1 LTTALINTSNQP
13 LDESRVEKLRAA
25 FRGDIVRPGEAQ
37 YDAAR
42 AIWNAGAAK
51 RPGMIARC
59 AGVADVAAA
68 VAFGRD
74 NDLLTSIRGGGHN
87 VGGRA
92 LCDDG
97 LVIDLTRMRSVF
109 VDPSARSVRVE
120 GGARLGDVDRDT
132 HLFGLAVPLGI
143 ASQTGVAGL
152 ALGGGVGWLIRKYG
166 MSIDNLLS
174 CEVVTAAGK
183 PVTAN
188 AQENAD
194 LFWALRGGGG
204 NFGVVTSFKFQ
215 AHPVHTV
222 IGGMLVHPRTA
233 ALDVLRFFRDFML
246 TAPDE
251 LTAYAAL
258 LHTPDGAPV
267 VAVIPCYCGDLAE
280 GQRVL
285 APLRRFGAPVMD
297 ALQPMPFP
305 VQQSMLDAAFP
316 DGNHNY
322 WKSSMHRDLSDEA
335 IRAIVE
341 QGSLMTSPMS
351 AVIVE
356 YYAGAAGRV
365 GNTETAFPYRQVP
378 WNIVVVAQ
386 WTNANE
392 TPEHRAWARGVV
404 EALTPSA
411 SGGHILG
418 VLDAD
423 DAANSA
429 FGENLPRL
437 AAIKKQYDPTN
448 FFRVNQNIK
457 PA

>member
-1 LTTALINTSNQP
+1 LN
-13 LDESRVEKLRAA
+13 ESSIEKLRAA
-25 FRGDIVRPGEAQ
+25 FRGEIIRPADAE

-51 RPGMIARC
+51 RPAVIARC
-59 AGVADVAAA
+59 TGVADVATA
-68 VAFGRD
+68 VAFGHD
-74 NDLLTSIRGGGHN
+74 HDLLTAIRGGGHN

-92 LCDDG
+92 LCENG

-109 VDPSARSVRVE
+109 VDPAACTVRVG
-120 GGARLGDVDRDT
+120 GGARLGDVDHDT
-132 HLFGLAVPLGI
+132 HMFGLAVPLGI
-143 ASQTGVAGL
+143 NSRTGVGGL
-152 ALGGGVGWLIRKYG
+152 TLGGGVGWLIRKYG

-174 CEVVTAAGK
+174 CQVVMADGH

-194 LFWALRGGGG
+194 LFWGLRGGGG
-204 NFGVVTSFKFQ
+204 NFGVVTSFEFR

-233 ALDVLRFFRDFML
+233 APDLLRFFRDFML

-258 LHTPDGAPV
+258 MHTPDGAPV
-267 VAVIPCYCGDLAE
+267 VAVLPCYCGDLAE

-285 APLRRFGAPVMD
+285 APLRSFGSPAMD
-297 ALQPMPFP
+297 AVQPMPFP
-305 VQQSMLDAAFP
+305 VQQSLLDAAFP

-322 WKSSMHRDLSDEA
+322 WKSSMHRELSDEA
-335 IRAIVE
+335 IRTIVD
-341 QGSLMTSPMS
+341 QASGMTSPMS
-351 AVIVE
+351 AVVVE
-356 YYAGAAGRV
+356 YYGGAAGRV
-365 GNTETAFPYRQVP
+365 GSTETAFPHRQVP
-378 WNIVVVAQ
+378 WDVIAVAH
-386 WTNANE
+386 WIEAEE
-392 TPEHRAWARGVV
+392 TPKHRAWARGVV
-404 EALTPSA
+404 EALAPQAT
-411 SGGHILG
+411 GGHILAA
-418 VLDAD
+418 LDAD
-423 DAANSA
+423 EGANSA
-429 FGENLPRL
+429 FGSNLERL